1 MSTMELEALVER
13 GDFKTADIL
22 ADQLRAHNPTDTHL
36 KEVQRQIHDQ
46 LTVEAMPGPTYLEWL
61 TWFHQTL
68 HPRSY
73 MEIGVET
80 GQSLQ
85 FAKPGTF
92 AIGVDPEP
100 KIVYGTN
107 TWCRIFKNPS
117 DEFFSKHNPR
127 DIFDNGQV
135 DLAFID
141 GLHYYDQVLRDFI
154 NVEKACD
161 KNSIVLFHDVA
172 PAVAATATR
181 EWNTTYWAGDT
192 WKIMPILQR
201 YRPDLKI
208 MTIPAYPT
216 GLGLITNLDS
226 TSTVLEDNFDKI
238 VAEMKDFAF
247 AEYKQVNTINNSFE
261 TMLELLGK
269 K

>member
-1 MSTMELEALVER
+1 MSTMELEALIKQ
-13 GDFKTADIL
+13 GDFKTADQI
-22 ADQLRAHNPTDTHL
+22 ADQLRAHNPADVHL
-36 KEVQRQIHDQ
+36 KEIQRQIHDK
-46 LTVEAMPGPTYLEWL
+46 LTTDAMPGPTYLEWL
-61 TWFHQTL
+61 VWFHDTFK
-68 HPRSY
+68 PKAY
-73 MEIGVET
+73 MEIGVES

-85 FAKPGTF
+85 FAKAGTRS
-92 AIGVDPEP
+92 IGVDPEP
-100 KIVYGTN
+100 KIVHGIN
-107 TWCRIFKNPS
+107 TWSRVYKSTSDDFFANNNPVSIF
-117 DEFFSKHNPR
+117 
-127 DIFDNGQV
+127 NGEV

-154 NVEKACD
+154 NVEKSCR
-161 KNSIVLFHDVA
+161 KNSIILFHDVA

-192 WKIMPILQR
+192 WKIMPILEC

-238 VAEMKDFAF
+238 VEEMKDFAF
-247 AEYKQVNTINNSFE
+247 AEYKQVNTINNSFD
-261 TMLELLGK
+261 TLLELLGK

>member
-1 MSTMELEALVER
+1 MITQELETLLERNMIRQADVLV
-13 GDFKTADIL
+13 DK
-22 ADQLRAHNPTDTHL
+22 LRALDMNDAKL
-36 KEVQRQIHDQ
+36 KEVQRQIHDKI
-46 LTVEAMPGPTYLEWL
+46 TIEAMPGPTYLEWL
-61 TWFHQTL
+61 VWLHETL

-85 FAKPGTF
+85 FARAGTF

-100 KIVYGTN
+100 RIVHGTN
-107 TWCRIFKNPS
+107 TWCRIFKTTS
-117 DEFFSKHNPR
+117 DDFFAKHDLRN
-127 DIFDNGQV
+127 IFDNGQV

-141 GLHYYDQVLRDFI
+141 GLHHYDQVLRDFI

-192 WKIMPILQR
+192 WKIMTILER

-216 GLGLITNLDS
+216 GLGLVTNLDS
-226 TSTVLEDNFDKI
+226 TSTVLENNFDKI
-238 VAEMKDFAF
+238 VNEMKPFDFSQ
-247 AEYKQVNTINNSFE
+247 YNQVNTITNSFDV
-261 TMLELLGK
+261 LRNKLGL
-269 K
+269 